1 MSAPAHSGWFDH
13 MLAVV
18 LGGLVTWGVVAYK
31 DHFGG
36 CGCAF
41 PIKPDFDYPLNGY
54 FGNYAEHPRL
64 AAALRRTFEEG
75 SSIVLL
81 GSSEL
86 TTADHPS
93 KPANFFNQQL
103 RVPLLALG
111 HAGNQSF
118 SMHAQLVATGAD
130 LSHAKLAI
138 LVSPSWFVDKSGLTG
153 TELATFLEYQP
164 SPSLYRDQQR
174 IEAGDPLVHPV
185 SAFMAEHE
193 HELGSAQPVVQWITR
208 NASPTGRWLYGFSQ
222 PWSAAIIKATRA
234 EMLRDPVF
242 DTLPVEPARHDPAPA
257 EWDTLYRHAV
267 RDHLAQ
273 CTNNKVYVY
282 DAYYAEHVQGQT
294 RQLEPH
300 EFGENREMHDFIVL
314 LDFLKTQHAQ
324 PFFILQPLNPYVYT
338 NLKDVGPTMARIRKE
353 LDMRDFRYLN
363 LWIDDT
369 ADFQPGVLTDVMHL
383 GPLGWYRIDSA
394 MAAYFP

>member
-1 MSAPAHSGWFDH
+1 MSAPAHSGWQEH
-13 MLAVV
+13 ALGIVLAA
-18 LGGLVTWGVVAYK
+18 LTTWGLVAYQ
-31 DHFGG
+31 DPFGG

-41 PIKPDFDYPLNGY
+41 PVKPDFDYPLSGY
-54 FGNYAEHPRL
+54 FDNYAQHPRL
-64 AAALRRTFEEG
+64 AAALQRTLEEG

-93 KPANFFNQQL
+93 KPPIFFDQQVH
-103 RVPLLALG
+103 VPLLALG

-118 SMHAQLVATGAD
+118 SMHAQLISTGAD
-130 LSHAKLAI
+130 LHRAKLAI
-138 LVSPSWFVDKSGLTG
+138 LVSPSWFVDRSGLKG

-164 SPSLYRDQQR
+164 SPSLYRVQQR
-174 IEAGDPLVHPV
+174 LEAGDPAVGPV
-185 SAFMAEHE
+185 AKFMAEHE
-193 HELGSAQPVVQWITR
+193 QELGSAQPVAQWITR
-208 NASPTGRWLYGFSQ
+208 DASSTGRWLYAFSQ
-222 PWSAAIIKATRA
+222 PWNAAIVRATR
-234 EMLRDPVF
+234 ERMLREPVL
-242 DTLPVEPARHDPAPA
+242 DTVPVGARRDLTPT
-257 EWDTLYRHAV
+257 EWDSLYDLAV

-282 DAYYAEHVQGQT
+282 DAYYAEHVQGRT
-294 RQLEPH
+294 RQLEPIDVDQ
-300 EFGENREMHDFIVL
+300 NRELQDLIAL
-314 LDFLKTQHAQ
+314 LDYLKGQHAK

-338 NLKDVGPTMARIRKE
+338 NLKDVDPTMDRIRQE
-353 LDMRDFRYLN
+353 LDARDFRYLD

-369 ADFQPGVLTDVMHL
+369 ADFQPGILTDVMHL